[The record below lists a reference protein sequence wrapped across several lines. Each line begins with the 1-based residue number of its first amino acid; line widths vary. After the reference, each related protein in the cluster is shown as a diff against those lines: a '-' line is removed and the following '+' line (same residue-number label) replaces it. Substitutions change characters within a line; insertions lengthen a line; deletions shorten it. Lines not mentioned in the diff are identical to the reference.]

1 MKKQKKD
8 KGIIVLL
15 LIGAIFMTV
24 GFATYAGKLNINGTV
39 GVKTSKWSISYD
51 KNSYSETTGS
61 VEAAEKSITETDY
74 TFKTTLSKP
83 GDFYEATVNVKNEG
97 TFNAKLTKITMSSLT
112 EAQQK
117 YLKYTVTYDETTY
130 TQTTDNLQLQLAASG
145 TKALK
150 VRVEYLQ
157 PDNSTDLPSTDTS
170 VTISGSLE
178 YGMAE

>member
-1 MKKQKKD
+1 
-8 KGIIVLL
+8 
-15 LIGAIFMTV
+15 
-24 GFATYAGKLNINGTV
+24 
-39 GVKTSKWSISYD
+39 
-51 KNSYSETTGS
+51 
-61 VEAAEKSITETDY
+61 
-74 TFKTTLSKP
+74 
-83 GDFYEATVNVKNEG
+83 
-97 TFNAKLTKITMSSLT
+97 MSSLT